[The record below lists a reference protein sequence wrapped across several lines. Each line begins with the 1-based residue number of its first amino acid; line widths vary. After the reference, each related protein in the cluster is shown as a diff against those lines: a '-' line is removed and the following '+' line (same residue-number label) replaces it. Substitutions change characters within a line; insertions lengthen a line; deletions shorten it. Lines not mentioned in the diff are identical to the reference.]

1 MIVTPPIQSGPLD
14 AGLIALLDLRASQ
27 INGCLLCVQ
36 YGLRLALHA
45 AVPTSKI
52 EHIGS
57 WRCADVFC
65 SAEKAALAW
74 MEHLSGVSEQSA
86 SDEIWA
92 RMRKYFSET
101 QISELFKY
109 WSSSALWS
117 TDEVI
122 RCCTAGKA
130 VNPAVD
136 WHAQ

>member
-1 MIVTPPIQSGPLD
+1 MTQPIQCGSLD
-14 AGLIALLDLRASQ
+14 AGLIALLELRASR

-45 AVPTSKI
+45 AVATSKI

-57 WRCADVFC
+57 WRRADVFC
-65 SAEKAALAW
+65 NAEKAALAW
-74 MEHLSGVSEQSA
+74 TEHLSGVSEQSA
-86 SDEIWA
+86 SDEIWS
-92 RMRKYFSET
+92 RMRKYFNET

-109 WSSSALWS
+109 WSSSVLWS

-122 RCCTAGKA
+122 RCCTAGMA
-130 VNPAVD
+130 VNPGVG

>member
-1 MIVTPPIQSGPLD
+1 MTRPIQGGSLD
-14 AGLIALLDLRASQ
+14 ARLIALLDLRASQ
-27 INGCLLCVQ
+27 INGCLSCVQ

-45 AVPTSKI
+45 AVATSKI

-57 WRCADVFC
+57 WRRADVFC
-65 SAEKAALAW
+65 NAEKAALAW
-74 MEHLSGVSEQSA
+74 TEHLSGVSEQSA
-86 SDEIWA
+86 SDEIWS
-92 RMRKYFSET
+92 RMRKSFNET

-122 RCCTAGKA
+122 RCCTAGMA
-130 VNPAVD
+130 VNPAVG